1 MLVRVVAAAA
11 AFASL
16 AVLLGPAAAAAQTAG
31 AAGHVYVLN
40 NNPAGPNSIT
50 TFARGADGNL
60 SQQGVTPIGGVG
72 SITAFADGTQG
83 SLVISRDG
91 KRLFAADPGSNQISV
106 VDIQGDQLTLAG
118 VFGSGGAGPISLTY
132 ADGLLYVLNAANG
145 DTTTAANVAGF
156 RVSGDGR
163 LTSIPGAIRPLTTD
177 HPNPAQ
183 VLYDP
188 QRQKLLVTEKRT
200 DVIDVYGVAGDGSLT
215 GPKPLASSGRYPF
228 GMALASGSSTSEL
241 VVDDGMG
248 PGPNGTGAVTTYTV
262 ADRVTQL
269 QGPVLDHQIA
279 PCWMVVT
286 RDGRFAY
293 TSNADSQA
301 ISGFRIAADGGIALL
316 NADGVTAATP
326 AGTFPIEEA
335 LTRDSQF
342 LYVIDS
348 RLLLPTPGPGT
359 LGGYRIQENGELTP
373 VVDPTTI
380 SIPLSAF
387 GLAAD

>member
-1 MLVRVVAAAA
+1 
-11 AFASL
+11 
-16 AVLLGPAAAAAQTAG
+16 
-31 AAGHVYVLN
+31 
-40 NNPAGPNSIT
+40 
-50 TFARGADGNL
+50 
-60 SQQGVTPIGGVG
+60 
-72 SITAFADGTQG
+72 
-83 SLVISRDG
+83 
-91 KRLFAADPGSNQISV
+91 
-106 VDIQGDQLTLAG
+106 
-118 VFGSGGAGPISLTY
+118 
-132 ADGLLYVLNAANG
+132 
-145 DTTTAANVAGF
+145 
-156 RVSGDGR
+156 
-163 LTSIPGAIRPLTTD
+163 
-177 HPNPAQ
+177 
-183 VLYDP
+183 
-188 QRQKLLVTEKRT
+188 
-200 DVIDVYGVAGDGSLT
+200 
-215 GPKPLASSGRYPF
+215 
-228 GMALASGSSTSEL
+228 MALASGSSTSEL